1 MPSPFHS
8 EESAT
13 GEEQAVPFEEP
24 PRRADRRRAH
34 LDRLAKIS
42 TSTSIQVRL
51 GDHTRN
57 RRLQDG
63 HRIDVPSDPIE
74 QSVSDLSPPVWHLV
88 EQETLTF
95 HGIGHLRWTDFDAY
109 RRYSEQCL
117 AIDRETA
124 ASGPDLAALYRFLF
138 NAGEDACI
146 DAFLDSEF
154 DLRDE
159 LILSYENLVAPVR
172 ERHCLNAVEAIGFG
186 LLDHGFYDSGVWQSV
201 LDGDIGV
208 VDRVPEPDAGRLSAF
223 VGGVVASD
231 ASVGRFDDRIESLMA
246 EAVTE
251 PDGTERAELF
261 FEFAQHVHESLSDA
275 EVPETGIRSDFSVGI
290 GQQATP
296 NAARSTGRS
305 SGTDSPDG
313 RGETERSGDR
323 DAGDEDRD
331 ATELLEDLC
340 DGSDGDTDEPER
352 TPDGET
358 DEQERAPDD
367 DRTDRDTAPDHDPV
381 TFETYTSVDTDEYED
396 TLEEHRQA
404 TRRDR
409 NRGDDATGEK
419 QVTHSFSGLDDGITV
434 PTDWSRTD
442 ITINEINECERQ
454 AQSIARI
461 LRATLQQERTS
472 SRRYGTERG
481 RLESSQLPY
490 AVTGRRNVRSEMQD
504 SDEKA
509 YSVQFVLDRSI
520 SMRGSAI
527 KHAQRAVYQLGL
539 GLSTVGV
546 DVSLLSVYRNIP
558 HLEVPFGADISTHR
572 NRLFSA
578 KTRGGT
584 PLSHCLAF
592 AQSELLD
599 GEFDNHLI
607 LVVTDGYPDHEE
619 AYRECVASLSVPVYG
634 VYIDES
640 TDRHG
645 DHDKYFDSVRYAT
658 PETIDDRCRELC
670 YDFVNHV
677 G

>member
-1 MPSPFHS
+1 MPFPVHLP
-8 EESAT
+8 AIAAAADPPD
-13 GEEQAVPFEEP
+13 GLDEP
-24 PRRADRRRAH
+24 PRRTDRRQEH

-42 TSTSIQVRL
+42 TSTDTQVSL
-51 GDHTRN
+51 GDHARN

-74 QSVSDLSPPVWHLV
+74 QSVSDLSAPVWHLV

-124 ASGPDLAALYRFLF
+124 GSGPDLAAVYRFLF

-146 DAFLDSEF
+146 DVLLDSEF

-201 LDGDIGV
+201 LDGDVGV

-223 VGGVVASD
+223 VGGVFASD
-231 ASVGRFDDRIESLMA
+231 ASVGRFDDRIETLMA

-261 FEFAQHVHESLSDA
+261 FEFAQHVHESLTEA
-275 EVPETGIRSDFSVGI
+275 EVPGTGIRSGFSVGI
-290 GQQATP
+290 GQQANP
-296 NAARSTGRS
+296 NAAHSAGQS
-305 SGTDSPDG
+305 SESESPDR
-313 RGETERSGDR
+313 RGEAERSGD
-323 DAGDEDRD
+323 AGDGDRD

-340 DGSDGDTDEPER
+340 DGPDDDTDEPAGTPDGDTDEQER
-352 TPDGET
+352 TPD
-358 DEQERAPDD
+358 DD
-367 DRTDRDTAPDHDPV
+367 TTDRDIAPDHDPV

-396 TLEEHRQA
+396 ALEDHLQA

-419 QVTHSFSGLDDGITV
+419 QVTHSLSGLDDGITV

-442 ITINEINECERQ
+442 ITINEITECERQ

-539 GLSTVGV
+539 GLATVGV
-546 DVSLLSVYRNIP
+546 DVSVLSVYRNIP
-558 HLEVPFGADISTHR
+558 HLEVPFGADISAHR

-658 PETIDDRCRELC
+658 PETIDARCRELC